1 MRFTQDSTS
10 GLNLIR
16 GYAPGELKINDA
28 VYRSAVIVGPS
39 AILSG
44 PPIAG
49 VEELTPAHAADVR
62 TLEPEVVLL
71 GTGARQI
78 FPAPIF
84 AAEFLRAGIGF
95 EVMDTAAAC
104 RTFNVLVSERRRV
117 VALLLL

>member
-10 GLNLIR
+10 GLNVIR

-28 VYRSAVIVGPS
+28 VYRNAVIVSSS
-39 AILSG
+39 AIVAG
-44 PPIAG
+44 PPITS

-62 TLEPEVVLL
+62 ALEPEVVLL

-78 FPAPIF
+78 FPANMF
-84 AAEFLRAGIGF
+84 GAEFLRAGIGI

-117 VALLLL
+117 VALLLP